1 IKIQVGT
8 VFEDSRNEE
17 IEIRGRDMV
26 NGLPKTITVYSD
38 EIEEALRESVSLI
51 VQSAKN
57 VLEKTPPELSADIID
72 RGDIMTGGGAMV
84 HGLDQLLAEELK
96 VTVLVSEEQ
105 MNSVDKGTGLMLA
118 NIDKVDIVMID

>member
-1 IKIQVGT
+1 
-8 VFEDSRNEE
+8 

-57 VLEKTPPELSADIID
+57 VLEKTLPELSADIID
-72 RGDIMTGGGAMV
+72 RGVILTGVGALV
-84 HGLDQLLAEELK
+84 HGLDQLLEEELK
-96 VTVLVSEEQ
+96 VPVVVAEET
-105 MNSVDKGTGLMLA
+105 MKCIAKDTGLMLA
-118 NIDKVDIVMID
+118 NIDKVNKVMID